1 MRPWLLLKDSNGANG
16 TAMDVLTY
24 SYGTGNNQSNKLMSV
39 ADNGD
44 KTNGFVD
51 GNVTGDDYVYDANG
65 NMMADKNKSISAI
78 AYNHL
83 NLPAQVTKT
92 NGDYLKYT
100 YDASG
105 RKLEQQVFVS
115 NILKKSTDY
124 AGEYFYVEIPCR
136 LTTFFREP
144 VITSFRLI

>member
-1 MRPWLLLKDSNGANG
+1 
-16 TAMDVLTY
+16 
-24 SYGTGNNQSNKLMSV
+24 MSV

-44 KTNGFVD
+44 KTKGFVD
-51 GNVTGDDYVYDANG
+51 GNATGDDYVYDTNG

-105 RKLEQQVFVS
+105 RNNRYMFQTSSKRARTMQVNTSMWKFR
-115 NILKKSTDY
+115 
-124 AGEYFYVEIPCR
+124 AG
-136 LTTFFREP
+136 
-144 VITSFRLI
+144 